1 MSYDL
6 VVFEP
11 AAAPA
16 DRDGF
21 LAWYAEAARLED
33 GSLACNPSATAP
45 ILQAWYR
52 DMIKAFPA
60 LAGPDAPAFREID
73 DDRSAEY
80 RFGPS
85 AIFASFQWEA
95 SRKVQL
101 QALRLARSH
110 GVGLFDACGAT
121 CPVWGPTERGYYGIV
136 HRSDVPS
143 EDE

>member
-6 VVFEP
+6 VAFDP
-11 AAAPA
+11 SAAPA
-16 DRDGF
+16 DRDAF

-33 GSLACNPSATAP
+33 GSLACDPAATAP
-45 ILQAWYR
+45 ILRAWYR

-60 LAGPDAPAFREID
+60 LLGPDAPAFRERD
-73 DDRSAEY
+73 DERTAEY
-80 RFGPS
+80 RFGAS

-110 GVGLFDACGAT
+110 GVGLFDACGTT
-121 CPVWGPTERGYYGIV
+121 CAVWGPTGKGFYGVV
-136 HRSDVPS
+136 HRSEAQPIG
-143 EDE
+143 